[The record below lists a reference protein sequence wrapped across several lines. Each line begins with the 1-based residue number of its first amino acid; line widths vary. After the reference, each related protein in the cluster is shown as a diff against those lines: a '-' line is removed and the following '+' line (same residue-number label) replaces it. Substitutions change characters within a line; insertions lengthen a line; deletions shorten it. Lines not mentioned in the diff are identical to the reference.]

1 MAITPY
7 VTAADVAGLGGEFT
21 VPAAYDSGETTKVI
35 YRAMAVIDKFTRSH
49 WLPETRSFI
58 VDGTGNNFLYLRSYT
73 SWPVCTITGV
83 QFRVGYA
90 ATDDFTANG
99 ETLDVTTYAVH
110 ASKRA
115 LIKIKSQD
123 VRAAGGFTDPIW
135 LPGTQNYKLT
145 GTFGHNAVP
154 EDLKRA
160 TVFLVRELM
169 LPGSTAQFV
178 SMSSETFPDGYSYQA
193 GTSNKSTSIEAT
205 FTGFRAVDLLLGPY
219 VSRVPI
225 MGVV

>member
-1 MAITPY
+1 MAITTY
-7 VTAADVAGLGGEFT
+7 ITSADVQGLGSEFT
-21 VPAAYDSGETTKVI
+21 IPSAYDAGEVTKII

-49 WLPETRSFI
+49 WLPETRSFV

-73 SWPVCTITGV
+73 SWPVCTISSV

-99 ETLDVTTYAVH
+99 ETLDATTYAVH

-115 LIKIKSQD
+115 LIKVKSQD

-135 LPGTQNYKLT
+135 LKGTQNYKLT

-160 TVFLVRELM
+160 TVYLAREWM
-169 LPGSTAQFV
+169 LPGSTTQFV
-178 SMSSETFPDGYSYQA
+178 SMSSESFPDGYSYQA
-193 GTSNKSTSIEAT
+193 GTSNKSTTVEVS
-205 FTGFRAVDLLLGPY
+205 FTGYRAVDILLGPY

-225 MGVV
+225 LGVV